1 MEGVSRTWW
10 EMEQEDGRPAN
21 PSGNPTFESV
31 LAARL
36 SRRSLL
42 KGAAAGLVL
51 ISAGPLRA
59 SRSARAQAAAG
70 FTPVPATTEDK
81 LIVPQG

>member
-10 EMEQEDGRPAN
+10 EMEQEEGRPVN
-21 PSGNPTFESV
+21 PSANLTFESV
-31 LAARL
+31 LAARI

-42 KGAAAGLVL
+42 KGAAAGLVM

-59 SRSARAQAAAG
+59 SRSARAQSAAG
-70 FTPVPATTEDK
+70 FTPVPAST
-81 LIVPQG
+81 